1 VLVELRDRLGVVLLE
16 LLVRDLIDPGAHSLA
31 EELAAGLTAD

>member
-16 LLVRDLIDPGAHSLA
+16 LLVRDLVDPGAYRLA
-31 EELAAGLTAD
+31 EELESPVEV